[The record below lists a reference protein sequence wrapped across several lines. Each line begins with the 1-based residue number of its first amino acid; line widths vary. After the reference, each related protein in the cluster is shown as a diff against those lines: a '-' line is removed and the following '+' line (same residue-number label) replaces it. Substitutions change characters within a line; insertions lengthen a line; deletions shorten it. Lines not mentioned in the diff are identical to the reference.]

1 MTAETAQDESNTLAN
16 SRTNLTKRRRDRSKA
31 SSRRSQRNDQEEN
44 MHAKPATPD
53 EDRYLRPER
62 KPKSRF
68 LSILN
73 CCSASEPDNEDP
85 DLPAKRAETRLPPPG
100 RQPPSEKVDVSA
112 AESSTAESKDHQLL
126 NEKTGDSAAHP
137 PHAEEPQEQPNILPI
152 AEGRSDLVGEYAT
165 APRSEPSNKQPANV
179 PSDLSLGKK
188 DGSGDEIEPEST
200 PGQSQDDRDIA
211 ITDAPIPSSEEGE
224 EPVPTQDVA
233 PPPPQPPPPDVYLP
247 GPPTATGKQN
257 IWLLPPPLPHLD
269 GRKCLI
275 LDLDETL
282 VHSSFKVCIHQPN

>member
-1 MTAETAQDESNTLAN
+1 
-16 SRTNLTKRRRDRSKA
+16 
-31 SSRRSQRNDQEEN
+31 

-53 EDRYLRPER
+53 EDRYLRSER
-62 KPKSRF
+62 KSKSTSRF

-73 CCSASEPDNEDP
+73 CCSTSEPDNEDP
-85 DLPAKRAETRLPPPG
+85 DLPAKRAETRVPAAG
-100 RQPPSEKVDVSA
+100 RQPPSEKAEVSA

-126 NEKTGDSAAHP
+126 NEKTGDSAAHQ
-137 PHAEEPQEQPNILPI
+137 PHPEETHQEQPNMLPD
-152 AEGRSDLVGEYAT
+152 AEGRSDLAGEYAT
-165 APRSEPSNKQPANV
+165 APRSEPSNKQPADVPGV
-179 PSDLSLGKK
+179 PSFGKK
-188 DGSGDEIEPEST
+188 DVGGDAIGPEST
-200 PGQSQDDRDIA
+200 PGHSQDDRDIA
-211 ITDAPIPSSEEGE
+211 IPDAHIPSSEEE
-224 EPVPTQDVA
+224 EDPVPTQDVV

-247 GPPTATGKQN
+247 GPPTANGKQN